1 MKKYMLVII
10 LSLVFYSC
18 SPAYTYRSK
27 VESLQEYKDNLIIK
41 ESSEKD
47 ININYW
53 TAVKKEFPDYAAV
66 IDTIML
72 VGNDIAD
79 MKEKD
84 MITIDDKIAYNKM
97 VSDFWN
103 KLKSDVDIKQ
113 QEFNASLILL
123 SNSLNAA
130 SQSLNAAQQQ
140 RYSQSHYNQ
149 PYRAPINCTS
159 YRIGNVIRTTCY

>member
-10 LSLVFYSC
+10 LPLVFCSC

-27 VESLQEYKDNLIIK
+27 VESLQEYKEKLIIK

-47 ININYW
+47 INTNYW
-53 TAVKKEFPDYAAV
+53 TAVKKEFPEYAAV

-84 MITIDDKIAYNKM
+84 TLTIDDKIAYNKM
-97 VSDFWN
+97 ASDFWR

-113 QEFNASLILL
+113 QEFNASLMLL
-123 SNSLNAA
+123 SDSLNAA
-130 SQSLNAAQQQ
+130 SQSLNTARQQ
-140 RYSQSHYNQ
+140 RYSQPSYNQ

-159 YRIGNVIRTTCY
+159 YKIGNIIRTTCY